1 MNPMGG
7 ARLEHWG
14 GKGDGCRVC
23 LRVRRR
29 LELGLSDRVR
39 GIPD

>member
-1 MNPMGG
+1 MNFMGG
-7 ARLEHWG
+7 VRLEYWG

-29 LELGLSDRVR
+29 FELGLSDRVR
-39 GIPD
+39 GILD